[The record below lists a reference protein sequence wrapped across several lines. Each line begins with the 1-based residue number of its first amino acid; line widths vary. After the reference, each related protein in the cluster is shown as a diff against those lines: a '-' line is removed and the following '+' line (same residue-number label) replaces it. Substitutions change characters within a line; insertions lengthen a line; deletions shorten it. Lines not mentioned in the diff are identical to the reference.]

1 MGDRPNSLNDSLD
14 HLFRH
19 HAGQMVSVLSRV
31 FGVRHIDL
39 IEDAVQDALVA
50 AMRKWPYSEVPRN
63 PRAWLTEAAKN
74 RVLDGLRR
82 DAKSSSIDEGD
93 FDLPSAGDRKS
104 TRLNSSHLVI
114 SYAVFCLKK
123 KKKTVSS

>member
-1 MGDRPNSLNDSLD
+1 MTAEANNVNDSLD

-19 HAGQMVSVLSRV
+19 HAGQMVSALSRI
-31 FGVRHIDL
+31 FGVRHIEL

-74 RVLDGLRR
+74 RVLDRLRR
-82 DAKSSSIDEGD
+82 DARSSSIDDGD
-93 FDLPSAGDRKS
+93 PPAAASADS
-104 TRLNSSHLVI
+104 EI
-114 SYAVFCLKK
+114 
-123 KKKTVSS
+123 